1 MSWGRIDD
9 KLHAHPKPESA
20 GLEAMGLWVLAL
32 SYSSDVLTDGFI
44 STERAARLA
53 GDLKSS
59 KRLALKLIGVGL
71 WHLANDPCPSGHD
84 DCDRYRRDEAG
95 FRFHDW
101 DLYQPTRGE
110 VLAEKD
116 RKKKNLEAY
125 RERRRLPRNR
135 NETGCT
141 TGITTGSATDSEAG
155 CDATKKPGGN
165 HGPLP
170 LPSPEEISTGIP
182 TPQSPPETAR
192 ADVGP
197 AAAATE
203 PLADGSPMANAIST
217 EMAKYKT
224 TDFIARKD
232 HAIEALVLFAKNAGV
247 HVDEIPE
254 AMAWAHEQLIT
265 DAAASG
271 GLVNEKITIST
282 IRSAFKGAVSKR
294 GRPRRG
300 GGGNPVQ
307 RSIGYQATEDAKRA
321 EAVRQADANRTSDED
336 AF

>member
-170 LPSPEEISTGIP
+170 LPSPEEISTGKAGHGTRI
-182 TPQSPPETAR
+182 SPARRPLIVVDAR
-192 ADVGP
+192 A
-197 AAAATE
+197 AANVAELCNLTRPE
-203 PLADGSPMANAIST
+203 SNH
-217 EMAKYKT
+217 
-224 TDFIARKD
+224 F
-232 HAIEALVLFAKNAGV
+232 VL
-247 HVDEIPE
+247 
-254 AMAWAHEQLIT
+254 
-265 DAAASG
+265 
-271 GLVNEKITIST
+271 
-282 IRSAFKGAVSKR
+282 
-294 GRPRRG
+294 
-300 GGGNPVQ
+300 
-307 RSIGYQATEDAKRA
+307 
-321 EAVRQADANRTSDED
+321 NRTCWRVMSAPACPNCESGMLLINRQTSASFCDERVLRQT
-336 AF
+336 